1 MQAACL
7 VLVAKS
13 DCPMDPSD
21 QGRGDRGGFRGVGHP
36 PIFLYHIK
44 VGQKGFSA

>member
-13 DCPMDPSD
+13 DCPMDPMDPSD
-21 QGRGDRGGFRGVGHP
+21 QGRGDRGGLGGWDTPQYSF
-36 PIFLYHIK
+36 II
-44 VGQKGFSA
+44 